1 MDDLVERLLW
11 HVEQVMGPISTKVCE
26 NPGDDDRSV
35 LTHNFD
41 AEIRSLR
48 AQVKELSDEL
58 AYHGIYPTPFKD

>member
-1 MDDLVERLLW
+1 MGKDDLPERLERQMCNRRGEDQCGCPL
-11 HVEQVMGPISTKVCE
+11 CA
-26 NPGDDDRSV
+26 V
-35 LTHNFD
+35 LAETA